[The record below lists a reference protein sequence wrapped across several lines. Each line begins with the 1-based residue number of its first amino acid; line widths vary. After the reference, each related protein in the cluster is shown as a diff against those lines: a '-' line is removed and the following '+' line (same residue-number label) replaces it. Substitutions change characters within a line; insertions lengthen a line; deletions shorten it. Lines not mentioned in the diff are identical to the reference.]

1 MCENPRVR
9 SEQGR
14 TPELIEV
21 ANENQ
26 TLAVWEWAG
35 VEPALLF
42 AHATS
47 FHGRC
52 WDAVIREFPGQRCIA
67 IEARGHGRSS
77 KPAPPYHWGAF
88 ARDLAAIADRMN
100 VRGAVGV
107 GHSMGG
113 HSVAAVAAGRPDVF
127 SALVLVDPTIRAP
140 EAYDTPPFDVSF
152 VRKRRVRWAS
162 PDEMFERFRGRGNF
176 ERWEP
181 EVLRDY
187 CEFGLLRDG
196 DEFVLACPPEVEAS
210 IYESSKEPE
219 TRLHDVLGS
228 VRGPVTVLRAGYAGD
243 LSFSTSPT
251 DPALASR
258 FPKGEDVLT
267 DYSHFIPM
275 EGPELVAEY
284 IRRVLEQSG

>member
-1 MCENPRVR
+1 MR
-9 SEQGR
+9 SEHGR
-14 TPELIEV
+14 SPKPIEV
-21 ANENQ
+21 ANEGL

-35 VEPALLF
+35 AEPTLLF

-52 WDAVIREFPGQRCIA
+52 WDAVIREFPGRRCVA

-88 ARDLAAIADRMN
+88 ARDLTAIADALG
-100 VRGAVGV
+100 VRSAIGI
-107 GHSMGG
+107 GHSAGG
-113 HSVAAVAAGRPDVF
+113 HSVAAVAASRPEVF
-127 SALVLVDPTIRAP
+127 SALVLVDPTIRPP

-152 VRKRRVRWAS
+152 VRKRRVRWSS

-176 ERWEP
+176 DRWKP

-228 VRGPVTVLRAGYAGD
+228 VRVPVKVLRAGYAGD

-251 DPALASR
+251 DPGLASR
-258 FPKGEDVLT
+258 FPNGEDVLL
-267 DYSHFIPM
+267 DGYSHFIPM
-275 EGPELVAEY
+275 EGPEVVVRQ
-284 IRRVLEQSG
+284 IRRVMEKGT